1 MSDNDKARA
10 VIEAWD
16 GRVDRLRQA
25 ATCAYND
32 LRDGACGYGNY
43 GRSWPHNG
51 PEEDPENNFYET
63 LKALREALDAFN
75 EQEAETPQTRK
86 DEDSAHSSTD

>member
-32 LRDGACGYGNY
+32 LRDAACGYGNY
-43 GRSWPHNG
+43 GRS
-51 PEEDPENNFYET
+51 
-63 LKALREALDAFN
+63 
-75 EQEAETPQTRK
+75 
-86 DEDSAHSSTD
+86 